1 MTLEEAKKEI
11 KRRADAYYNGYKG
24 WDKEKP
30 EMRGSLNFLYSANG
44 LDEALEILDEVD
56 TEPVGN
62 PEQLTLKELASELRK
77 IFRFKYLT
85 CDGCDEDR
93 DYSIWLDKP
102 EYTRDGWL
110 IFSAFGDAEPAM
122 MLFESRNLAINLDLS
137 EYADENGNIDYS
149 KCIVE
154 VE

>member
-1 MTLEEAKKEI
+1 MTLEEAKKRI
-11 KRRADAYYNGYKG
+11 KELDSGYRFGGSNYESGWEDALC
-24 WDKEKP
+24 
-30 EMRGSLNFLYSANG
+30 RVT
-44 LDEALEILDEVD
+44 EILDEID
-56 TEPVGN
+56 TKPVGN
-62 PEQLTLKELASELRK
+62 PDKMTLKELAREMRK
-77 IFRFKYLT
+77 IFRFRYLT
-85 CDGCDEDR
+85 CDGCGDLR

-110 IFSAFGDAEPAM
+110 FFSVFGDPEPAM
-122 MLFESRNLAINLDLS
+122 MLFESRDLAIDLDLS

>member
-1 MTLEEAKKEI
+1 MTLDEAKKKI
-11 KRRADAYYNGYKG
+11 KAQAEAEWEEFKKSGSMLCQGFALGAD
-24 WDKEKP
+24 D
-30 EMRGSLNFLYSANG
+30 
-44 LDEALEILDEVD
+44 ALETLDKA
-56 TEPVGN
+56 EPVGN
-62 PEQLTLKELASELRK
+62 SDKLTLKELARELRK
-77 IFRFKYLT
+77 VFRFKYLT
-85 CDGCDEDR
+85 CDGCGDQR
-93 DYSIWLDKP
+93 DYCIWLDKP

-154 VE
+154 VEECQSEIM